1 MTSTRYTT
9 PPPMR
14 YERALLHVA
23 GQCNPGDTEGQVHQV
38 MQHRHVEDSEKCGI
52 GVMPGEGELVIV
64 RRDARN
70 EAEHADGQ
78 KHCADRKSSVLD
90 GRPKFRGGLGRACRM
105 KCGHKDFH

>member
-9 PPPMR
+9 PPPR

-78 KHCADRKSSVLD
+78 KDCADCERSFVD
-90 GRPKFRGGLGRACRM
+90 WRPEFGRGFGRAGRM
-105 KCGHKDFH
+105 RCGH